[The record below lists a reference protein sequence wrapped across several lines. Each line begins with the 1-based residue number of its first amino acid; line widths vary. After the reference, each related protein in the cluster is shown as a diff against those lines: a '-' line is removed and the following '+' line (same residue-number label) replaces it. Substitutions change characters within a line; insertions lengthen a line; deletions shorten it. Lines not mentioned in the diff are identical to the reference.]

1 MTPLSLAP
9 VGEPL
14 TVVDVRAGK
23 RLRQRLADMGLTVG
37 TVIQVV
43 PGIGHGPVILSIGDT
58 RLALGRGASHKVIVR
73 PALVGRS

>member
-23 RLRQRLADMGLTVG
+23 RLCQRLADLGLKTG
-37 TVIQVV
+37 TVIEVLQSL
-43 PGIGHGPVILSIGDT
+43 GHGPLILSIGDT
-58 RLALGRGASHKVIVR
+58 RLALGRGASHKVLVQ
-73 PALVGRS
+73 PAADRE